1 MTTTEA
7 TQASVEPVHV
17 SEFDVIGTALK
28 MAGDAALPEGTEFEH
43 GDELYVVAKV
53 TVKEISF
60 PETKDGAI
68 IRVHKARAKE
78 AYVVDAEDA
87 ERVIAAERERQTGQ
101 GSIIAELNRV
111 ATDGDDEAF

>member
-1 MTTTEA
+1 MSQTEE
-7 TQASVEPVHV
+7 VEAPSGHI
-17 SEFDVIGTALK
+17 SEFDVIGTVLK
-28 MAGDAALPEGTEFEH
+28 VAGDAALPPDTEFEH

-53 TVKEISF
+53 TVKEIAF
-60 PETKDGAI
+60 PETSQGAI

-78 AYVVDAEDA
+78 AFVVDAEDA

-111 ATDGDDEAF
+111 TTDQDEAF

>member
-7 TQASVEPVHV
+7 SESESHV
-17 SEFDVIGTALK
+17 GHISEFDVIGTVLK
-28 MAGDAALPEGTEFEH
+28 VTGDAALPPDTEFEH

-53 TVKEISF
+53 TVKEIAF
-60 PETKDGAI
+60 PETSQGTI

-78 AYVVDAEDA
+78 AFVVDAEDA

-111 ATDGDDEAF
+111 ADSDDEAF